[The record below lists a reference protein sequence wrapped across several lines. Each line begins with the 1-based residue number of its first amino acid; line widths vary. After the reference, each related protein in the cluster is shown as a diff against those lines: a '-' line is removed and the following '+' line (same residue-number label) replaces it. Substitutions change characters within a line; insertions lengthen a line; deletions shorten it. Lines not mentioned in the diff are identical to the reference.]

1 VARGLLDGQRCKETG
16 VTPIM
21 RRSLGW
27 YLGLGL
33 TLSFAPTAW
42 ALEASPAEKH
52 FEQGLKAFQRGAFQ
66 EAVSSW
72 TDAARLY
79 EREGRIREQ
88 IRALSD
94 LSEAY
99 SALGYYRQAVNSLQT
114 ALELAE
120 KSRDTARIPSLLAR
134 LGNALIATG
143 PPETA
148 ETYLK
153 RGLEMARQA
162 GDSTLAAAILN
173 NLGNLF
179 ATQKKYAE
187 AISAYKESIVLAKAA
202 GHRVLA
208 ARAMANAAAALRQ
221 SGDPRGARVQLD
233 TALGE
238 LRGLPPSHETAFALI
253 NIGLAFRDLR
263 PSLPDA
269 SALLLLRAAGV
280 LDEARSIAERLGD
293 RRTASYALGYL
304 GSLYEAE
311 GRYEEALRLT
321 QQATFAAQQVNSPE
335 SLYRWQWQA
344 GRMLKKMGRIDDA
357 VSAYRRAVYSLQ
369 SVRGELSISYGGP
382 PISFRESI
390 GPVYF
395 ELADL
400 VLQRAGSLASGDARD
415 AYLLEARD
423 TIELFKVAELRD
435 YFQDDCVDTFLAKIA
450 KLDVVSPKAAV
461 VYPILLPD
469 RTELLVSLPAGLK
482 RVVVPVG
489 ADTLTQEVREFRR
502 KLEKRTTREY
512 LRHGRQLYDWLIRPL
527 EEDLASARIDTLVF
541 VPDGPLR
548 TIPMAA
554 LHDGKQ
560 YLVEKYALAITPS
573 LNLTDPRPINRE
585 KTNVLA
591 VGVTESVQGFPPLPY
606 VAAEL
611 GAIGKIFGKS
621 TTLVDGEFRV
631 ATFEKK
637 LKEEKF
643 TIVHIASH
651 GMFGGDAE
659 KTFLLAFDDK
669 VTIRRLDELV
679 GVFKYRD
686 EPLELLTLSACET
699 AEGDDRAAL
708 GLAGVAVK
716 AGARSAVATLWNVND
731 QAAADLVAEFY
742 RQLQDPSVSRATAL
756 QRAQLKILGDPNYNH
771 PGLWSPFLL
780 INNWL

>member
-1 VARGLLDGQRCKETG
+1 M
-16 VTPIM
+16 TP
-21 RRSLGW
+21 SLPW
-27 YLGLGL
+27 ALGRYFLVVL
-33 TLSFAPTAW
+33 VFSLAYPAS
-42 ALEASPAEKH
+42 ALEASSPEES
-52 FEQGLKAFQRGAFQ
+52 FEQGFKAFQRGAFE
-66 EAVSSW
+66 EAISGW
-72 TDAARLY
+72 TDATRSY
-79 EREGRIREQ
+79 EREGKIREQ
-88 IRALSD
+88 IRALSH

-99 SALGYYRQAVNSLQT
+99 SALGQYRLAVKSLQT
-114 ALELAE
+114 AVELAE
-120 KSRDTARIPSLLAR
+120 KSRDAARIPSLLAR
-134 LGNALIATG
+134 LGNTLIATG

-162 GDSTLAAAILN
+162 GDSALAAATLN
-173 NLGNLF
+173 NLGNLLT
-179 ATQKKYAE
+179 TQKKYTE
-187 AISAYKESIVLAKAA
+187 AISAYKESIVLAKGA

-221 SGDPRGARVQLD
+221 SGDPRGARAQLE

-238 LRGLPPSHETAFALI
+238 LRGLPSSHETAFALI

-269 SALLLLRAAGV
+269 SAPLLLRAAGV
-280 LDEARSIAERLGD
+280 LDEARSMAEGLGD

-304 GSLYEAE
+304 GSLYEDE
-311 GRYEEALRLT
+311 RRYEEALRLT

-344 GRMLKKMGRIDDA
+344 GRVLKKMGRIDDA
-357 VSAYRRAVYSLQ
+357 ISAYRRAVYSLQ
-369 SVRGELSISYGGP
+369 SVRGELSVSYGGP
-382 PISFRESI
+382 QISFRESI

-400 VLQRAGSLASGDARD
+400 LLQRAASLPSGDAGD
-415 AYLLEARD
+415 ASLLEARD
-423 TIELFKVAELRD
+423 AIELFKVAELRD
-435 YFQDDCVDTFLAKIA
+435 YFQDDCVDTFLAKVA
-450 KLDVVSPKAAV
+450 KLDIVSPTAAV

-482 RVVVPVG
+482 RVSVPVG

-512 LRHGRQLYDWLIRPL
+512 LRHGQQLYNWLIRPL
-527 EEDLASARIDTLVF
+527 EQELASARIDTLVF

-560 YLVEKYALAITPS
+560 YLVEKYALAITPG

-585 KTNVLA
+585 NTKVLA

-611 GAIGKIFGKS
+611 EALGKIFGKS
-621 TTLVDGEFRV
+621 TVLVDAEFRV
-631 ATFEKK
+631 GTLEKK

-643 TIVHIASH
+643 TIVHVASH
-651 GMFGGDAE
+651 GEFGGDVE
-659 KTFLLAFDDK
+659 KTFLLAFDGK
-669 VTIRRLDELV
+669 LTIRRLDVLI

-731 QAAADLVAEFY
+731 QAAADLIAEFY
-742 RQLQDPSVSRATAL
+742 RQLQDPSVSRASAL
-756 QRAQLKILGDPNYNH
+756 KRAQVKILSDPRYDH
-771 PGLWSPFLL
+771 PALWSPFLL